1 MQGTLQSHNTSISI
15 GSRPLCNLRLA
26 DDTDLMAGSSNELQD
41 LTNILV
47 ARARAYGMEVS
58 TEMSK
63 VIVNSTN
70 EISVNINM
78 NGQPLEEVTSF

>member
-15 GSRPLCNLRLA
+15 GSSPLCNLRLA

-58 TEMSK
+58 TEMSR

>member
-1 MQGTLQSHNTSISI
+1 
-15 GSRPLCNLRLA
+15 
-26 DDTDLMAGSSNELQD
+26 MAGSSNELQD